1 MCVIARV
8 FEEAG
13 LSTTCIA
20 LVKEHA
26 ARVKPPRAL
35 AVPFPYGSA
44 LGRANDA
51 GFQHKVVDVA
61 LGLLTNDDAP
71 VLAEFPEDGEGP
83 VNLLQA
89 SAVQADG
96 AKSLADPADELTSL
110 REYYERWVEN
120 QGGRTLVG
128 LTGVPQRRFR
138 GIVRYLQDYSQDRNG
153 ETPERPDGV
162 SEPLYIRWCI
172 DDLKAFYYE
181 ARMEQR
187 PNVGE
192 EELHR
197 WFWGE
202 TTMGSLIVDIGKRME
217 ASDDPEVKGTA
228 FGLSR

>member
-1 MCVIARV
+1 M
-8 FEEAG
+8 
-13 LSTTCIA
+13 
-20 LVKEHA
+20 
-26 ARVKPPRAL
+26 KPPRTL

-44 LGRANDA
+44 MGRANDSA
-51 GFQHKVVDVA
+51 FQHKVLAAV
-61 LGLLTNDDAP
+61 LGLLKNDDAP
-71 VLAEFPEDGEGP
+71 VLAEFPDDGEGP

-89 SAVQADG
+89 SAVQGDG
-96 AKSLADPADELTSL
+96 AKSLSDPADELTSL
-110 REYYERWVEN
+110 REYYERWVDN

-128 LTGVPQRRFR
+128 LTGVAQRRFR
-138 GIVRYLQDYSQDRNG
+138 GIVRYLQHYSQGVNG

-187 PNVGE
+187 PGAGE
-192 EELHR
+192 EDLHR

-202 TTMGSLIVDIGKRME
+202 TAMGNLIVDLGEHMD
-217 ASDDPEVKGTA
+217 ASEDPEVKGTA

>member
-1 MCVIARV
+1 MIARV

-26 ARVKPPRAL
+26 ARVKAPRAL

-51 GFQHKVVDVA
+51 DFQHKVIAAA
-61 LGLLTNDDAP
+61 LGLLQKDDTP
-71 VLAEFPEDGEGP
+71 VLGEFPENGEGP

-89 SAVQADG
+89 SAVQGDS
-96 AKSLADPADELTSL
+96 AKSLSDPADELTSL
-110 REYYERWVEN
+110 REYYERWVDN

-138 GIVRYLQDYSQDRNG
+138 GIVRYLQDYSQGNG
-153 ETPERPDGV
+153 GEAPEKPEGV
-162 SEPLYIRWCI
+162 SDPLYIRWCI

-187 PNVGE
+187 PSAGE
-192 EELHR
+192 DELHS

-202 TTMGSLIVDIGKRME
+202 TAMGSLIVDLGNHMN
-217 ASDDPEVKGTA
+217 ASEDPEVKGTA

>member
-1 MCVIARV
+1 MIARK

-13 LSTTCIA
+13 LSTTVIA

-44 LGRANDA
+44 LGRVNDPA
-51 GFQHKVVDVA
+51 FQHKVIAAA
-61 LGLLTNDDAP
+61 LDLLKHNDTP

-83 VNLLQA
+83 ANLLQA
-89 SAVQADG
+89 SAVQSEAAQG
-96 AKSLADPADELTSL
+96 LSDPADELTSL
-110 REYYERWVEN
+110 RTYYERWVEQ
-120 QGGRTLVG
+120 QGGRTQVG

-138 GIVRYLQDYSQDRNG
+138 GIVRYLQDYSQGR
-153 ETPERPDGV
+153 DGV
-162 SEPLYIRWCI
+162 PPEMQEGMSPPLYIRWCI

-181 ARMEQR
+181 ARMAQR
-187 PNVGE
+187 PQAGE
-192 EELHR
+192 EELHS

-202 TTMGSLIVDIGKRME
+202 TAMGRLIVDTGKRME
-217 ASDDPEVKGTA
+217 ASDDSDVKGTA

>member
-1 MCVIARV
+1 MIARV

-13 LSTTCIA
+13 LSTTCVA

-26 ARVKPPRAL
+26 ARVKAPRAL

-44 LGRANDA
+44 LGRANDSA
-51 GFQHKVVDVA
+51 FQHKVIAAA
-61 LGLLTNDDAP
+61 LDLLTNNEVP

-89 SAVQADG
+89 SAVQAEG
-96 AKSLADPADELTSL
+96 TKALSDPADELTSL

-128 LTGVPQRRFR
+128 LTGVPQRQFR
-138 GIVRYLQDYSQDRNG
+138 GIVRYLQDYSQGQNG
-153 ETPERPDGV
+153 NAPQRPDGV
-162 SEPLYIRWCI
+162 SEPLYIRWCV

-187 PNVGE
+187 PNAGE

-202 TTMGSLIVDIGKRME
+202 TAMGNLIVNLGKHME
-217 ASDDPEVKGTA
+217 ASEDPDVKGTA

>member
-1 MCVIARV
+1 MIARV

-26 ARVKPPRAL
+26 ARVKAPRAL

-51 GFQHKVVDVA
+51 DFQHKVIAAA
-61 LGLLTNDDAP
+61 LGLLQKDDTP
-71 VLAEFPEDGEGP
+71 VLGEFPENGEGP

-89 SAVQADG
+89 SAVQGDS
-96 AKSLADPADELTSL
+96 AKSLSDPADELTSL
-110 REYYERWVEN
+110 REYYERWVDN

-138 GIVRYLQDYSQDRNG
+138 GIVRYLQDYSQGNG
-153 ETPERPDGV
+153 REAPEKPEGV
-162 SEPLYIRWCI
+162 SDPLYIRWCI

-187 PNVGE
+187 PSAGE
-192 EELHR
+192 DELHG

-202 TTMGSLIVDIGKRME
+202 TAMGSLIVDLGNHMN
-217 ASDDPEVKGTA
+217 ASEDPEVKGTA

>member
-1 MCVIARV
+1 M
-8 FEEAG
+8 
-13 LSTTCIA
+13 
-20 LVKEHA
+20 
-26 ARVKPPRAL
+26 KPPRTL

-44 LGRANDA
+44 MGRANDSA
-51 GFQHKVVDVA
+51 FQHKVLAAA
-61 LGLLTNDDAP
+61 LGLLKNDDAP
-71 VLAEFPEDGEGP
+71 VLAEFPDDGEGP

-89 SAVQADG
+89 SVVQGDG
-96 AKSLADPADELTSL
+96 AKSLSDPADELTSL
-110 REYYERWVEN
+110 REYYERWVSN

-128 LTGVPQRRFR
+128 LTGVAQRRFR
-138 GIVRYLQDYSQDRNG
+138 GIVRYLQHYSQGVNG

-187 PNVGE
+187 PGAGE

-202 TTMGSLIVDIGKRME
+202 TAMGNLIVDLGKHMD
-217 ASDDPEVKGTA
+217 ASEDPEVKGTA

>member
-1 MCVIARV
+1 MIARV

-26 ARVKPPRAL
+26 ARVKPPRTL

-44 LGRANDA
+44 LGRANDPA
-51 GFQHKVVDVA
+51 FQHKVIDAA
-61 LGLLTNDDAP
+61 LGLLTNNDAP

-83 VNLLQA
+83 ANLLQA
-89 SAVQADG
+89 SVVQANST
-96 AKSLADPADELTSL
+96 KSLSDPADELTSL
-110 REYYERWVEN
+110 REYYERWVGN

-128 LTGVPQRRFR
+128 LTGVPQRQFR
-138 GIVRYLQDYSQDRNG
+138 GIVRYLQDYSQGQNG
-153 ETPERPDGV
+153 NAPERPDGV
-162 SEPLYIRWCI
+162 SEPQYIRWCV

-187 PNVGE
+187 PSAGE
-192 EELHR
+192 DELHG

-202 TTMGSLIVDIGKRME
+202 TAMGNLIVDIGTLMN
-217 ASDDPEVKGTA
+217 ASEDPEVKVTA

>member
-1 MCVIARV
+1 MIARV

-13 LSTTCIA
+13 LSTTCVA

-26 ARVKPPRAL
+26 ARVKAPRAL

-44 LGRANDA
+44 LGKANDPA
-51 GFQHKVVDVA
+51 FQHKVIAAALDLLANNDV
-61 LGLLTNDDAP
+61 P

-83 VNLLQA
+83 VSLLQA
-89 SAVQADG
+89 SAVQSDS
-96 AKSLADPADELTSL
+96 AKALSDPADELTSL

-128 LTGVPQRRFR
+128 LTGVPQRQFR
-138 GIVRYLQDYSQDRNG
+138 GIVRYLQDYSQGQNG
-153 ETPERPDGV
+153 SAPSRPDGV
-162 SEPLYIRWCI
+162 SEPLYIRWCV

-187 PNVGE
+187 PGE
-192 EELHR
+192 GEDGLHR

-202 TTMGSLIVDIGKRME
+202 TAMGNLIVDLGKLMD
-217 ASDDPEVKGTA
+217 ASEDPEVKGTA

>member
-1 MCVIARV
+1 MIARV
-8 FEEAG
+8 FEDAG
-13 LSTTCIA
+13 LSTTVVA

-26 ARVKPPRAL
+26 ARTKAPRAL

-44 LGRANDA
+44 LGRANDPA
-51 GFQHKVVDVA
+51 FQQKVIVA
-61 LGLLTNDDAP
+61 ALDLMQNDDTP
-71 VLAEFPEDGEGP
+71 VLGEFPEDGEGP

-89 SAVQADG
+89 SAVQGDN
-96 AKSLADPADELTSL
+96 AKSLSDPADELTSL
-110 REYYERWVEN
+110 REYYERWVDN

-138 GIVRYLQDYSQDRNG
+138 GIVRYLQDYAQGKNG

-181 ARMEQR
+181 ARMEQH
-187 PNVGE
+187 PSAGE
-192 EELHR
+192 EELHG

-202 TTMGSLIVDIGKRME
+202 TAMGNLIVDLGNHMN
-217 ASDDPEVKGTA
+217 ASEDPEVKGTA

>member
-1 MCVIARV
+1 MIARV

-13 LSTTCIA
+13 LSTTVIG

-26 ARVKPPRAL
+26 ARVKPPRTL

-44 LGRANDA
+44 MGRANDSA
-51 GFQHKVVDVA
+51 FQHKVLAAA
-61 LGLLTNDDAP
+61 LGLLKNDDAP
-71 VLAEFPEDGEGP
+71 VLAEFPNDGEGP

-89 SAVQADG
+89 SAVQGDG
-96 AKSLADPADELTSL
+96 AKSLSDPADELTSL
-110 REYYERWVEN
+110 REYYERWVDN

-138 GIVRYLQDYSQDRNG
+138 GIVRYLQHYSQGVNG

-187 PNVGE
+187 PGAGE
-192 EELHR
+192 EDLHR

-202 TTMGSLIVDIGKRME
+202 TAMGNLIVDLGKRMD
-217 ASDDPEVKGTA
+217 ASEDPEVKGTA

>member
-1 MCVIARV
+1 MIARV

-13 LSTTCIA
+13 LSTISIA

-44 LGRANDA
+44 LGKANDPA
-51 GFQHKVVDVA
+51 FQHKVIAAA
-61 LGLLTNDDAP
+61 LDLLQNNDAP
-71 VLAEFPEDGEGP
+71 VLAEFPENGEGP
-83 VNLLQA
+83 VSLLQA
-89 SAVQADG
+89 SAVQADS
-96 AKSLADPADELTSL
+96 AQSLSDPADELTSL
-110 REYYERWVEN
+110 REYYERWVDN
-120 QGGRTLVG
+120 QEGRTLVG

-138 GIVRYLQDYSQDRNG
+138 GIVRYLQDYSQGNG
-153 ETPERPDGV
+153 GEAPERPEGI
-162 SEPLYIRWCI
+162 SEPLFIRWCI

-187 PNVGE
+187 PSAGE
-192 EELHR
+192 DDLHR

-202 TTMGSLIVDIGKRME
+202 TAMGNLVVELGKHMD
-217 ASDDPEVKGTA
+217 ASEDPEVKGTA

>member
-1 MCVIARV
+1 M
-8 FEEAG
+8 
-13 LSTTCIA
+13 CIA

-26 ARVKPPRAL
+26 ARVRAPRAL

-44 LGRANDA
+44 LGKANDSA
-51 GFQHKVVDVA
+51 FQHKVIAAA
-61 LGLLTNDDAP
+61 LDLLSNDDTP
-71 VLAEFPEDGEGP
+71 VLAEFPESGEGP
-83 VNLLQA
+83 VSLLQA
-89 SAVQADG
+89 SAVQADS
-96 AKSLADPADELTSL
+96 AKSLSDPADELTGL
-110 REYYERWVEN
+110 REYYERWVDN

-138 GIVRYLQDYSQDRNG
+138 GIVRYLQDYSQGNG
-153 ETPERPDGV
+153 GEAPERPDGV

-187 PNVGE
+187 PSAAE
-192 EELHR
+192 DDLHH

-202 TTMGSLIVDIGKRME
+202 TAMGNLIVDIGQRMD
-217 ASDDPEVKGTA
+217 ASEDPEVKGTA

>member
-1 MCVIARV
+1 M
-8 FEEAG
+8 
-13 LSTTCIA
+13 
-20 LVKEHA
+20 
-26 ARVKPPRAL
+26 KPPRTL

-44 LGRANDA
+44 MGRANDSA
-51 GFQHKVVDVA
+51 FQHKVLAAA
-61 LGLLTNDDAP
+61 LGLLKNDDAP
-71 VLAEFPEDGEGP
+71 VLAEFPDDGEGP

-89 SAVQADG
+89 SAVQGDG
-96 AKSLADPADELTSL
+96 AKALSDPADELTSL
-110 REYYERWVEN
+110 REYYERWVDN

-128 LTGVPQRRFR
+128 LTGVAQRRFR
-138 GIVRYLQDYSQDRNG
+138 GIVRYLQHYSQGVNG

-187 PNVGE
+187 PGAGE
-192 EELHR
+192 EDLHR

-202 TTMGSLIVDIGKRME
+202 TAMGNLIVDLGKHMD
-217 ASDDPEVKGTA
+217 ASEDPEVKGTA

>member
-1 MCVIARV
+1 MIARV

-13 LSTTCIA
+13 LSTTSIA

-44 LGRANDA
+44 LGKANDPA
-51 GFQHKVVDVA
+51 FQHKVIAAA
-61 LGLLTNDDAP
+61 LDLLQNNDAP
-71 VLAEFPEDGEGP
+71 VLAEFPENGEGP
-83 VNLLQA
+83 VSLLQA
-89 SAVQADG
+89 SAVQADN
-96 AKSLADPADELTSL
+96 AQSLSDPADELTSL
-110 REYYERWVEN
+110 REYYERWVHN

-138 GIVRYLQDYSQDRNG
+138 GIVRYLQDYSQGNGAEAPDR
-153 ETPERPDGV
+153 PEGI

-187 PNVGE
+187 PGAGE
-192 EELHR
+192 DDLHR
-197 WFWGE
+197 WFWAE
-202 TTMGSLIVDIGKRME
+202 TAMGNLVVELGKHMDSSE
-217 ASDDPEVKGTA
+217 DPEVKGTA

>member
-1 MCVIARV
+1 M
-8 FEEAG
+8 
-13 LSTTCIA
+13 
-20 LVKEHA
+20 
-26 ARVKPPRAL
+26 KPPRTL

-44 LGRANDA
+44 MGRANDSA
-51 GFQHKVVDVA
+51 FQHKVLAAA
-61 LGLLTNDDAP
+61 LGLLKNDDAP
-71 VLAEFPEDGEGP
+71 VLAEFPDDGEGP

-89 SAVQADG
+89 SVVQGDG
-96 AKSLADPADELTSL
+96 AKALSDPADELTSL
-110 REYYERWVEN
+110 REYYERWVDN

-128 LTGVPQRRFR
+128 LTGVAQRRFR
-138 GIVRYLQDYSQDRNG
+138 GIVRYLQHYSQGVNG

-187 PNVGE
+187 PGAGE

-202 TTMGSLIVDIGKRME
+202 TAMGNLIVDLGKHMD
-217 ASDDPEVKGTA
+217 ASEDPEVKGTA

>member
-1 MCVIARV
+1 
-8 FEEAG
+8 
-13 LSTTCIA
+13 

-26 ARVKPPRAL
+26 ARVKPPRTL

-44 LGRANDA
+44 MGRANDSA
-51 GFQHKVVDVA
+51 FQHKVLAAA
-61 LGLLTNDDAP
+61 LGLLKNDDAP
-71 VLAEFPEDGEGP
+71 VLAEFPNDGEGP

-89 SAVQADG
+89 SAVQGDG
-96 AKSLADPADELTSL
+96 AKSLSDPADELTSL
-110 REYYERWVEN
+110 REYYERWVDN
-120 QGGRTLVG
+120 QGGRTLLG
-128 LTGVPQRRFR
+128 LTGVAQRRFR
-138 GIVRYLQDYSQDRNG
+138 GIVRYLQHYSQGVNG

-187 PNVGE
+187 SGAAE
-192 EELHR
+192 EDLHR

-202 TTMGSLIVDIGKRME
+202 TAMGNLIVDLGKHMD
-217 ASDDPEVKGTA
+217 ASEDPEVKGTA

>member
-1 MCVIARV
+1 MIARV

-13 LSTTCIA
+13 LSTTSIA

-44 LGRANDA
+44 LGKANNPA
-51 GFQHKVVDVA
+51 FQHKVITAA
-61 LGLLTNDDAP
+61 LDLLQNNDAP
-71 VLAEFPEDGEGP
+71 VLAEFPENGEGP
-83 VNLLQA
+83 VSLLQA
-89 SAVQADG
+89 SAVQADS
-96 AKSLADPADELTSL
+96 AQSLSDPADELTSL
-110 REYYERWVEN
+110 REYYERWVDN
-120 QGGRTLVG
+120 QDGRTLVG

-138 GIVRYLQDYSQDRNG
+138 GIVRYLQDYSQGNG
-153 ETPERPDGV
+153 GEAPERPEGI
-162 SEPLYIRWCI
+162 SEPLFIRWCI

-187 PNVGE
+187 PGAGE
-192 EELHR
+192 DDLHR

-202 TTMGSLIVDIGKRME
+202 TAMGNLVVQLGKHMD
-217 ASDDPEVKGTA
+217 ASEDTEVKGTA

>member
-1 MCVIARV
+1 MIARV

-13 LSTTCIA
+13 LSTTSIA

-44 LGRANDA
+44 LGKANDPA
-51 GFQHKVVDVA
+51 FQHKVIAAA
-61 LGLLTNDDAP
+61 LGLLSNNDAP
-71 VLAEFPEDGEGP
+71 VLAEFPENGDGP
-83 VNLLQA
+83 VSLLQA
-89 SAVQADG
+89 SAVQADS
-96 AKSLADPADELTSL
+96 AQSLSDPADELTSL
-110 REYYERWVEN
+110 REYYERWVDN

-138 GIVRYLQDYSQDRNG
+138 GIVRYLQDYTKGNG
-153 ETPERPDGV
+153 GEAPERPEGI
-162 SEPLYIRWCI
+162 SEPLFIRWCI

-187 PNVGE
+187 PGAE
-192 EELHR
+192 EDDLHR

-202 TTMGSLIVDIGKRME
+202 TAMGNLIVDTRQAYGRLRR
-217 ASDDPEVKGTA
+217 P
-228 FGLSR
+228 

>member
-1 MCVIARV
+1 MIARV

-13 LSTTCIA
+13 LSTTSIA

-44 LGRANDA
+44 LGKANDPA
-51 GFQHKVVDVA
+51 FQHKVIAAA
-61 LGLLTNDDAP
+61 LDLLQNNDAP
-71 VLAEFPEDGEGP
+71 VLAEFPENGEGP
-83 VNLLQA
+83 VSLLQA
-89 SAVQADG
+89 SAVQADS
-96 AKSLADPADELTSL
+96 AQSLSDPADELTSL
-110 REYYERWVEN
+110 REYYERWVDN
-120 QGGRTLVG
+120 QEGRTLVG

-138 GIVRYLQDYSQDRNG
+138 GIVRYLQGYSQGNG
-153 ETPERPDGV
+153 GEAPERPEGI
-162 SEPLYIRWCI
+162 SEPLFIRWCI

-187 PNVGE
+187 PGAGE
-192 EELHR
+192 DDLHR

-202 TTMGSLIVDIGKRME
+202 TAMGNLVVQLGKQMD
-217 ASDDPEVKGTA
+217 ASEDPEVKGTA